1 MELTKLPISIGMLSW
16 HSTDVLINTL
26 TSYYENR
33 LLDFTDDFVIFFQE
47 FNEDDKKIA
56 EHFGVSYIP
65 SPSNIGIGQ
74 AFVEL
79 AKQAKY
85 ENLLILEH
93 DWELIESTEN
103 TYNRLHSALELLK
116 QGYKQIKLRHRKQ
129 PGVPLFSERAYKGKE
144 LEHYDKE
151 IDLISPNLLSCIHW
165 TENPEDIFKQ
175 INKQGEY
182 FITTSRWSNWTNNP
196 CLLKT
201 KSYLEYVPPF
211 AGKGIEL
218 EGKISYWWARQDF
231 PVAHG
236 EGLFMH
242 NDFKKYN
249 R

>member
-26 TSYYENR
+26 TCYYENR

-116 QGYKQIKLRHRKQ
+116 QGYKQIKLTPKTTR
-129 PGVPLFSERAYKGKE
+129 ST
-144 LEHYDKE
+144 
-151 IDLISPNLLSCIHW
+151 S
-165 TENPEDIFKQ
+165 IF
-175 INKQGEY
+175 
-182 FITTSRWSNWTNNP
+182 
-196 CLLKT
+196 
-201 KSYLEYVPPF
+201 
-211 AGKGIEL
+211 
-218 EGKISYWWARQDF
+218 
-231 PVAHG
+231 
-236 EGLFMH
+236 
-242 NDFKKYN
+242 
-249 R
+249 